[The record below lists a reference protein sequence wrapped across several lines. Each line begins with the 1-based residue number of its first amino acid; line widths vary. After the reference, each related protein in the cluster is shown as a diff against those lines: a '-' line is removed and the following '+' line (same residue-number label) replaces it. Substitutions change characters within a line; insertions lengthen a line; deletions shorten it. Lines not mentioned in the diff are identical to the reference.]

1 VSGRLH
7 GKAAVVTAAAQ
18 GIGRAAALAL
28 AREGASV
35 VATDIQLDKLNELAG
50 TPGIQV
56 RELDVTSDAAISA
69 LASAIPAP
77 DVLLNAAGFVA
88 NGTILDCTQKD
99 WDFSFDLNVRSM
111 FRIIKA
117 FLPRMLEH
125 GGASIIN
132 IASVAGSV
140 KGIPNRFVYGASKAA
155 VIGLTK
161 SVAIDFIKRGIR
173 CNALCPGT
181 IDTPSLGDRINAFAD
196 PVQARKD
203 FIARQPMGR
212 LGTAEEI
219 GEACVYLAS
228 DEARFMTGQ
237 TFIIDGGIT
246 I

>member
-1 VSGRLH
+1 VSGRLQ
-7 GKAAVVTAAAQ
+7 GKTAVVTAAAQ
-18 GIGRAAALAL
+18 GIGHAAALAF

-35 VATDIQLDKLNELAG
+35 IATDIKLDKLSELAAA
-50 TPGIQV
+50 PGIQI
-56 RELDVTSDAAISA
+56 RQLDVTDAAAIAAFTSA
-69 LASAIPAP
+69 VAAP

-88 NGTILDCTQKD
+88 NGTILDCTEKD
-99 WDFSFDLNVRSM
+99 WDFSFDLNARSM
-111 FRIIKA
+111 FRIIQA
-117 FLPRMLEH
+117 FLPKMLER

-161 SVAIDFIKRGIR
+161 SIAIDFIKRGIR
-173 CNALCPGT
+173 CNAMCPGT
-181 IDTPSLGDRINAFAD
+181 IDTPSLGDRISAFAD

-219 GEACVYLAS
+219 GDACVYLAS
-228 DEARFMTGQ
+228 DESRFMTGQ

>member
-1 VSGRLH
+1 MSGRLQ
-7 GKAAVVTAAAQ
+7 GKTAVVTAAAQ
-18 GIGRAAALAL
+18 GIGRAAALAF
-28 AREGASV
+28 AREGANV
-35 VATDIQLDKLNELAG
+35 MATDIKLDKLNELAA
-50 TPGIQV
+50 TPGIQI
-56 RELDVTSDAAISA
+56 RQLDVTDAAAIAAFTSA
-69 LASAIPAP
+69 VAAP
-77 DVLLNAAGFVA
+77 DVLVNAAGFVA
-88 NGTILDCTQKD
+88 NGTILDCTEKD
-99 WDFSFDLNVRSM
+99 WDFSFDLNARSM
-111 FRIIKA
+111 FRIIQA
-117 FLPRMLEH
+117 FLPKMLER

-161 SVAIDFIKRGIR
+161 SIAIDFIKRGIR
-173 CNALCPGT
+173 CNAMCPGT
-181 IDTPSLGDRINAFAD
+181 IDTPSLGDRISAFAD

-219 GEACVYLAS
+219 GDACVYLAS
-228 DEARFMTGQ
+228 DESRFMTGQ